1 MGNINDYLR
10 WRGDILFSEEYP
22 YNEIDALIFARMS
35 YLRFNMIDF
44 VEGDTIGIISNKMK
58 DIANEDFIFNG
69 DKELITLLGKSKRF
83 KDLVVTDYEEVV
95 DVEVEKQFG
104 AITIHLPNNIIY
116 ISYIGTDMSI
126 TGWKE
131 DFNMAFLKEI
141 PAQKDG
147 LKYAIKVA
155 NKYPNKKIRMGG
167 HSKGGNVALYV
178 ALSLNTE
185 IQNRIIS
192 VDNYDGPGFDEKMIQ
207 FKENDEIRKRITTY
221 IPQDSIIGRLFDHNE
236 KHRIILSGAKG
247 IMQHDIFSWKVS
259 GTKFIDAKEMDYS
272 SELINKTIKQW
283 LNECSI
289 EERKVFIDSLF
300 EMFSSTEASTF
311 VEFSKIWSK
320 KLPSIM
326 NYYKEMSKED
336 RKSSTE
342 TLSKLI
348 KTSFGIIKAEA
359 TNKIQS
365 NKNKQNL
372 EKKDFT
378 NR

>member
-44 VEGDTIGIISNKMK
+44 VEGDTIGTISNKMK

-167 HSKGGNVALYV
+167 HSKGGNVAVYV

-192 VDNYDGPGFDEKMIQ
+192 VDNYDGPEKEKKMIQ

-236 KHRIILSGAKG
+236 KHRIILSEAKG
-247 IMQHDIFSWKVS
+247 IMQHDIFSWKVL